1 LNSPRRILRYLKGN
15 SNRGITYQFN
25 GNNQLIEY
33 CDADYANDEETRKST
48 IGLAMIL
55 AGGSISW
62 ANRSQSVVVLSTVDT
77 KYIAVAN
84 VTKEIL

>member
-1 LNSPRRILRYLKGN
+1 MEHWQTVKRILYYLKGI
-15 SNRGITYQFN
+15 RGITYQFN
-25 GNNQLIEY
+25 GNNQLIAY

-62 ANRSQSVVVLSTVDT
+62 TN
-77 KYIAVAN
+77 
-84 VTKEIL
+84 